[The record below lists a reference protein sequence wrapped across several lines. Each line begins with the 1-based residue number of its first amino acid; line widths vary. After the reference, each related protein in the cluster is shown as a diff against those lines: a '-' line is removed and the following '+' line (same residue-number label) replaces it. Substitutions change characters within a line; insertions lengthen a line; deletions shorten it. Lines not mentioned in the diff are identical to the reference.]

1 MSQYLSQVMTQQLRQ
16 EQRLTP
22 QLIQSMNILQLN
34 VASLD
39 QRIQEEL
46 ETNPILEYEPD
57 NGQDL
62 QAGAEPEEPAS
73 PDGQGLEVLE
83 WLSEQYGFNS
93 GERAGVSRSSLGERD
108 TKMDAMANTA
118 CRPIN
123 LYEHLMKQWALVEVE
138 DEVRRSGEAI
148 ISHLEDDGFL
158 RVPLEVVADSVRPSP
173 DMDTLQGAL
182 ERVQQLEPVGV
193 GARDLC
199 GCLLL
204 QLGALPGDNS
214 LEERLIANHLEDV
227 VKNRL
232 PRVAKVLGCEIEE
245 IKEAIRVI
253 SRLTPSPGLS
263 VADREVPRITPDVIV
278 DYADDGSGYTVR
290 LARGNEPRLRISRK
304 YLEML
309 KDRKQDKAA
318 RVYLKQHHES
328 ASALID
334 AILFRRDRLLE
345 VAEAV
350 VERQTDFFDQG
361 PQAMKVLRMSEL
373 ADQFDCDPS
382 TISRT
387 VADKYIQSPRGI
399 HPLRD
404 FFVGG
409 TERRNGES
417 TSWDSV
423 KARVQELINEED
435 KLQPL
440 SDEQV
445 AKSLSTEGIKLS
457 RRTVAKYR
465 QQLNI
470 APARQRKVY

>member
-1 MSQYLSQVMTQQLRQ
+1 MS
-16 EQRLTP
+16 
-22 QLIQSMNILQLN
+22 
-34 VASLD
+34 
-39 QRIQEEL
+39 
-46 ETNPILEYEPD
+46 
-57 NGQDL
+57 
-62 QAGAEPEEPAS
+62 
-73 PDGQGLEVLE
+73 
-83 WLSEQYGFNS
+83 
-93 GERAGVSRSSLGERD
+93 
-108 TKMDAMANTA
+108 
-118 CRPIN
+118 
-123 LYEHLMKQWALVEVE
+123 
-138 DEVRRSGEAI
+138 
-148 ISHLEDDGFL
+148 IS
-158 RVPLEVVADSVRPSP
+158 
-173 DMDTLQGAL
+173 
-182 ERVQQLEPVGV
+182 
-193 GARDLC
+193 
-199 GCLLL
+199 
-204 QLGALPGDNS
+204 
-214 LEERLIANHLEDV
+214 
-227 VKNRL
+227 
-232 PRVAKVLGCEIEE
+232 KVLGCEIEE

-334 AILFRRDRLLE
+334 AISFRRDRLLE

-350 VERQTDFFDQG
+350 AERQTDFFDQG

-387 VADKYIQSPRGI
+387 GADTYIQSPRGI

-404 FFVGG
+404 VFVGG
-409 TERRNGES
+409 TESRNGES

-423 KARVQELINEED
+423 KARVQELINQED

-440 SDEQV
+440 SDGQV

-470 APARQRKVY
+470 APARQRKDY